1 MSAVYL
7 QAVGLVAPG
16 LASWAEGRAV
26 LAGERAFERQ
36 PLPAPQPATLPPN
49 ERRRAPLGVRLALQA
64 AEQAMGPGASRAA
77 ELATVFA
84 TSDADMDVV
93 HRLCVALAEDS
104 RSVSPTDFHNS
115 VHNAASGYWSIGA
128 RARGPS
134 TTLSAHDFTFAAG
147 LREAVALATVDATDV
162 LLVAFDVSPP
172 PPLLAA
178 RPVPCPAALALW
190 LCRREPDRALAR
202 LSLAGESAPLLP
214 EPDSAMP
221 EAGLEALRRSNPAL
235 RALPLLRAI
244 ARREST
250 RVALPAHDGQSL
262 GVRVEPR

>member
-1 MSAVYL
+1 MSIVFVE
-7 QAVGLVAPG
+7 AVGLVAPG

-26 LAGERAFERQ
+26 LAGDAAFERQ
-36 PLPAPQPATLPPN
+36 PLPALQPGILPPN
-49 ERRRAPLGVRLALQA
+49 ERRRAPLGVKLALLA
-64 AEQAMGPGASRAA
+64 AEQATLGAAAAAA

-93 HRLCVALAEDS
+93 HRLCVALAEPN

-128 RARGPS
+128 QARGAS

-147 LREAVALATVDATDV
+147 LREALTQARIDDTDV

-178 RPVPCPAALALW
+178 RPVPHAAAIAMWLRRQATERTLAQ
-190 LCRREPDRALAR
+190 
-202 LSLAGESAPLLP
+202 LSLEGMPGPESVMRDA
-214 EPDSAMP
+214 E
-221 EAGLEALRRSNPAL
+221 LERLRRSNPAL
-235 RALPLLRAI
+235 RSLPLLGAI
-244 ARREST
+244 ARREA
-250 RVALPAHDGQSL
+250 ALVHFAVHGGL
-262 GVRVEPR
+262 ALAVRVEPR